1 MHKYLLL
8 LLLLTLPL
16 FSATPKL
23 YKAIGDPIYK
33 QVLSVK
39 KISDIGYFKNEKK
52 ELLAFI
58 KRANRHKKLG
68 FTYDKKRRANTLTKE
83 EQKNYLR
90 GLRDLDKELFSIN
103 TLAKDALPVFIKR
116 RYIKSFYQLKSSQLS
131 FLRQDSESAWLV
143 KKYTRELNKKKRLRQ
158 QREAKKLKKDKV
170 AYDKMLRSAKNLNGT
185 WKGKSSDKSSLTALF
200 NGDKLSLTSIN
211 KNKTN
216 IIKGKYSLNKKLD
229 FTIYIR
235 KLIIDNRSH
244 IRHVNIKRR
253 YEVLKI
259 TQKELILQ
267 YKDEKLIL
275 KRN

>member
-58 KRANRHKKLG
+58 KRANRHKRLG

-158 QREAKKLKKDKV
+158 QREAKKLKKDKA

-200 NGDKLSLTSIN
+200 NADKLSLTSIN

>member
-16 FSATPKL
+16 LSVTPKL

-33 QVLSVK
+33 QVSSVK

-58 KRANRHKKLG
+58 KRANRHKNLG
-68 FTYDKKRRANTLTKE
+68 FTYDKKHHAHTLSKE

-103 TLAKDALPVFIKR
+103 TLAKDALPIFIKR

-158 QREAKKLKKDKV
+158 QREAKKLKKDRV
-170 AYDKMLRSAKNLNGT
+170 AYEKMLRSAKNLNGT
-185 WKGKSSDKSSLTALF
+185 WKGKSSDKSSITALF

-235 KLIIDNRSH
+235 KLIIDDRSH
-244 IRHVNIKRR
+244 IRHINIKRR
-253 YEVLKI
+253 YEVVKI
-259 TQKELILQ
+259 TQKELVLQ
-267 YKDEKLIL
+267 YKDEKLTL